1 MSGDVPD
8 LYLDSCVSMSY
19 LNGDVDRVP
28 HIEELLRRAQR
39 GQSRLHTSILALTE
53 VAYIAEQLSLRTD
66 GSVQDEMIDRLLQN
80 RRLIRLVRFDRAIAL
95 DARRLVREAAERRRS
110 QGRNK
115 EQVLKPPDAIH
126 LASAKAAGV
135 RTFLSYD
142 TVYAGLRADFGFEF
156 AEPRADI
163 AQGRLSL

>member
-19 LNGDVDRVP
+19 LNGDIDRVP
-28 HIEELLRRAQR
+28 HIEELFRRARR
-39 GQSRLHTSILALTE
+39 GQLRLHTSILALTE
-53 VAYIAEQLSLRTD
+53 VAYIAEQLSLRTE

-110 QGRNK
+110 QGKNK

-126 LASAKAAGV
+126 LASAKAAEV
-135 RTFLSYD
+135 RAFLAYD
-142 TVYAGLRADFGFEF
+142 TVYLSLQTDFGFEF

-163 AQGRLSL
+163 AQGRLNL